1 MYIHARPESSDRAA
15 IPRRF
20 FLDSSVRHPFARSAT
35 FLPAMRQK
43 TAPAISP
50 MPLGVIVLMEP
61 ADDLAPDS
69 GIAEGRRAKSQ
80 ATRAHPTSA
89 RRRPQPD
96 RAPFPAPGLER
107 EPRTLVRS
115 RFGPKQ
121 RPHLGIGHE
130 PAADEDRRPGV

>member
-20 FLDSSVRHPFARSAT
+20 FLDSSVRHPFARSAA
-35 FLPAMRQK
+35 FLPAMRPK
-43 TAPAISP
+43 TAPVISP

-61 ADDLAPDS
+61 ADDLAAG

-89 RRRPQPD
+89 RRQPQPD
-96 RAPFPAPGLER
+96 RAPFSAPGLER
-107 EPRTLVRS
+107 EPRALVRS

-121 RPHLGIGHE
+121 RPHLGIGLE